1 MLDSIYH
8 MTLEILKNYI
18 FSLKTSRVSLILR
31 KVIMDVIKFPVNL

>member
-18 FSLKTSRVSLILR
+18 FGLKTSRVSLVLR
-31 KVIMDVIKFPVNL
+31 KDKMDVIKFPVNL